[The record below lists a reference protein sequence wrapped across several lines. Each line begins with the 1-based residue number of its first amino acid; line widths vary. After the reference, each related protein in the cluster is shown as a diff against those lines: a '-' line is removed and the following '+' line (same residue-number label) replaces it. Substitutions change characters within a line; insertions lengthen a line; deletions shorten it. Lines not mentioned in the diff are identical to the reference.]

1 MEYEEIVL
9 TRYKADALFAK
20 AYPEDWALVLLSRNN
35 RDFMM
40 DAIAARHRY
49 VAFRKG
55 IQSILQLLYVTD
67 EMLEAGYNA
76 TRLPDGTPQ
85 FYDAGFCLGHSAK
98 IYEAMINEA
107 LYGNEQV

>member
-1 MEYEEIVL
+1 MQNEEL
-9 TRYKADALFAK
+9 ELPLKLLDAMFAK

-49 VAFRKG
+49 IAFRKG

-67 EMLEAGYNA
+67 EMMEAGYNA

>member
-1 MEYEEIVL
+1 MQTEEL
-9 TRYKADALFAK
+9 ELPLEKLDAMFAK
-20 AYPEDWALVLLSRNN
+20 AYPEDWAMVLLSRNN

-40 DAIAARHRY
+40 DAIASRHRY

-55 IQSILQLLYVTD
+55 VQSVLSMLYVTD
-67 EMLEAGYNA
+67 DMMEAGYNA

-85 FYDAGFCLGHSAK
+85 FYESGFCLGHSAK

-107 LYGNEQV
+107 LK